1 MFSQVYILSESLL
14 VFMNIYLLIS
24 ENVRNSIQACYSCGW
39 IVLSCDSSSP
49 LRSVWVGTGTCLSEW
64 TFTAT
69 AGMTFS
75 FDELTFYPWTL
86 IILQLQFD
94 RLKLMIMSRTSIW
107 LSQEIPCN
115 QYWTCIA
122 ILMVCFWGYHT
133 LCSDRDNRNYSSVPS
148 KNICFSPK
156 LPDQLWSP
164 SILSFI
170 GYWELLLVVVVV
182 VVAMA
187 VVGGSGVGRHGHK
200 VDQSFHLVLRL
211 RMRRVLPPL
220 PHMPSS
226 CARSSFYLHF
236 VSKFW

>member
-1 MFSQVYILSESLL
+1 
-14 VFMNIYLLIS
+14 MNIYLLIS

-133 LCSDRDNRNYSSVPS
+133 LCSDRVTAWTTGIIVQFLARIFAFLQSFQISSAVHP
-148 KNICFSPK
+148 FSPS
-156 LPDQLWSP
+156 LGTESCCWLWWWWWLRWQLWEGVVWGGMGIKLTSH
-164 SILSFI
+164 FI
-170 GYWELLLVVVVV
+170 
-182 VVAMA
+182 
-187 VVGGSGVGRHGHK
+187 
-200 VDQSFHLVLRL
+200 
-211 RMRRVLPPL
+211 
-220 PHMPSS
+220 
-226 CARSSFYLHF
+226 
-236 VSKFW
+236 